1 MMTVIPADEL
11 EVRIRNTMWELVPT
25 SDLVTIQAVFRAVH
39 GGAVMEY
46 SADFGEARRLP
57 GTVCA
62 VEHVQ
67 SVVIGYDEKSRRWLL
82 GLYMNQPQDKPRW
95 VELVHWPVGD
105 NRMYGAAAQQAG
117 RALAD
122 YIGSP
127 LKIFGAKKVTAP
139 LNDPDVRGIVTGPL
153 TPHRRDEIDPRQ
165 VMELAEPISLPIQYP
180 SMWLGRERSGVTLR
194 LAKDATSSQKRHEA
208 PSFNQCVIN
217 LEQGTIRLMPPTGLL
232 GAFLGG
238 QARVLKTAD
247 VRNVELRH
255 TVRERSEMREESG
268 GLATEVTYLLNIW
281 GVYLTLS
288 DESLLLAQTGHETN
302 TNLLRSRA
310 VGGNKLA
317 VDSARGLEYLR
328 LHQADQSLFERA
340 QKWAESAALVI
351 AGALHT
357 RLVKTE
363 VQETYS
369 ADVENTSQ

>member
-1 MMTVIPADEL
+1 MTVIPADGF
-11 EVRIRNTMWELVPT
+11 EVRIRNSAWELVPT
-25 SDLVTIQAVFRAVH
+25 SELVTIQAVFHVVH

-46 SADFGEARRLP
+46 AADFGEARRLP

-67 SVVIGYDEKSRRWLL
+67 AVVIGYDEKSQRWLL
-82 GLYMNQPQDKPRW
+82 GLYMNERQAKSHW
-95 VELVHWPVGD
+95 VELVHWPVGE

-127 LKIFGAKKVTAP
+127 LKVFGAKKVTAP
-139 LNDPDVRGIVTGPL
+139 LSDPTVRGVVTGPL
-153 TPHRRDEIDPRQ
+153 TPHAREDVEPDQ
-165 VMELAEPISLPIQYP
+165 VQELAQTIALPIQYP

-194 LAKDATSSQKRHEA
+194 LAKEATASHTRREA

-217 LEQGTIRLMPPTGLL
+217 ADQGTIRLVPPTGLL

-255 TVRERSEMREESG
+255 TVRERVELRDDRG
-268 GLATEVTYLLNIW
+268 GLATEVTYLLNVW
-281 GVYLTLS
+281 GVYLTLT
-288 DESLLLAQTGHETN
+288 DESMLLAQTGHESN
-302 TNLLRSRA
+302 SDLLRNRA
-310 VGGNKLA
+310 VGGDKLA

-328 LHQADQSLFERA
+328 LHQADQALFERA

-351 AGALHT
+351 ASALRT
-357 RLVKTE
+357 RLVRTE
-363 VQETYS
+363 AQERLS
-369 ADVENTSQ
+369 DEDSDSQ